1 MFMATWQEVKNKV
14 VTFRNY
20 VKSLTPNAK
29 ASAKYAFMV
38 TKEDIKAMI
47 DQAGGAQELDGI
59 RAYFGADMIEG
70 QMVPCIYFVAVKKDA
85 SGNYN
90 DYDLGLSV
98 PSGAQPLLGEDRPCP
113 QMCSTSNFLNS

>member
-1 MFMATWQEVKNKV
+1 MANWQEVKNKV

-29 ASAKYAFMV
+29 ESAKYAFMV
-38 TKEDIKAMI
+38 TKEEIKAMI

-70 QMVPCIYFVAVKKDA
+70 QMVPCIYFVGVKKDE

-90 DYDLGLSV
+90 DYDLGTTI
-98 PSGAQPLLGEDRPCP
+98 PAGPQPLLAGGRPCP
-113 QMCSTSNFLNS
+113 TMCSTANFLNS